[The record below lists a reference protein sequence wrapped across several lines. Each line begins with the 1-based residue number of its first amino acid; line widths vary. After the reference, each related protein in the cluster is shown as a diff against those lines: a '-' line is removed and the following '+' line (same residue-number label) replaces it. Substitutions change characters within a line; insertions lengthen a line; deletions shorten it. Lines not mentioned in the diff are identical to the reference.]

1 MQEAATGTTNVPMH
15 QGASGSAMGRA
26 GGIAALLYA
35 LWLIYLLALLTV
47 VIPSSGLPAA
57 VAHDPRHVLPWV
69 SAHPGLFTL
78 LWLPE
83 FLASF
88 LLLIVVLALH
98 DRLGALAPGW
108 MQVASACGLL
118 GTALVVGHTLVQNAF
133 IPLASART
141 QDPVGVEGAFRAV
154 DAAVGWLAQ
163 GGFFTL
169 GVWMLISGW
178 AALSGGGLP
187 RWAAYTGLVAGLI
200 ALTALLFG
208 TPAGALALLLWS
220 AALAFALMRRGSVAR
235 PPRRSA

>member
-1 MQEAATGTTNVPMH
+1 
-15 QGASGSAMGRA
+15 MGRA

-47 VIPSSGLPAA
+47 VIPSSGLAAA

-69 SAHPGLFTL
+69 SAHQGLFTL

-98 DRLGALAPGW
+98 DRLGALTPGW

-141 QDPVGVEGAFRAV
+141 QDPVGAEGAFRAV

-208 TPAGALALLLWS
+208 TPAGALSLLLWS

-235 PPRRSA
+235 PPRRPA